1 MTEGCVYIYSCI
13 GKGMNT
19 DFLTVLFPLTR
30 NELMD
35 YASFLPESL
44 AVRLSRPVRVFGS
57 VAWLYEALPAQGFLA
72 PFLAVLTLAAPYPG
86 GTGSLFPTL
95 FMEVLTTASSP
106 GEVVLAR
113 SFPPSIWRY

>member
-1 MTEGCVYIYSCI
+1 MTEGCVSIFSCL

-44 AVRLSRPVRVFGS
+44 AVRLSRPVRV
-57 VAWLYEALPAQGFLA
+57 VWQ
-72 PFLAVLTLAAPYPG
+72 
-86 GTGSLFPTL
+86 
-95 FMEVLTTASSP
+95 
-106 GEVVLAR
+106 
-113 SFPPSIWRY
+113 